1 MRKYKLCVQICAHLR
16 TINGTTTG
24 YFCATYA
31 SKFDRCKR
39 AHDRRPQI
47 IEEIRTNEKR
57 ILAERG
63 VPFELL
69 ELEPYEN
76 VSEEEGDAILKEI
89 KKALGGEEKEED
101 TSGGQ

>member
-1 MRKYKLCVQICAHLR
+1 MADGLR
-16 TINGTTTG
+16 
-24 YFCATYA
+24 YV
-31 SKFDRCKR
+31 
-39 AHDRRPQI
+39 

-57 ILAERG
+57 FLAERG

-76 VSEEEGDAILKEI
+76 VSGEEGDAILKEI
-89 KKALGGEEKEED
+89 KKVPGEEEKEED